1 MALCPPAIQN
11 TTTTKTT
18 RQMSG
23 VILCDSCKAIVSGNY
38 GLTCGSQSGGCH
50 LLSAVHHLKFAARQE
65 QLSFR
70 DTRSI
75 NAIDVRNAVV
85 LQRLQPVPNSTANV
99 QYAGRRMRSQ
109 YVWYRRLRA
118 FQPLRIYL

>member
-1 MALCPPAIQN
+1 MARCPPAIQN

-23 VILCDSCKAIVSGNY
+23 VILCVSCKAIVSGNY

-50 LLSAVHHLKFAARQE
+50 LLSAVHHLKFDARQE

-70 DTRSI
+70 DIHSI
-75 NAIDVRNAVV
+75 NALDVRNAVV
-85 LQRLQPVPNSTANV
+85 LRSLQPLANSTANV
-99 QYAGRRMRSQ
+99 QYVGRHVRS
-109 YVWYRRLRA
+109 
-118 FQPLRIYL
+118 